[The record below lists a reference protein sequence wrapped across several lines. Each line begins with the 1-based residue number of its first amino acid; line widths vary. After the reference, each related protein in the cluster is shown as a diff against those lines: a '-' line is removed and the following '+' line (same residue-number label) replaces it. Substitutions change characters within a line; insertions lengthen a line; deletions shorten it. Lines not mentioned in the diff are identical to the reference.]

1 MDKLL
6 TEIQVSDSL
15 QVSLACLRR
24 WRLRGEGPQY
34 IKVGPLV
41 RYRPQ
46 DLDDW
51 IAALP
56 SGGNGYRFPVQE
68 PKGGQTGC
76 FRLDAV
82 LNIATGDLNPRNKLM
97 IGKRGENDPIHRKRC
112 PDLLCLRRPEAR
124 IPVGL
129 TREGTV
135 QRRISDADMCGHSG
149 VQRMSENCL

>member
-6 TEIQVSDSL
+6 TEIQVSEAL

-46 DLDDW
+46 DLDEW

-56 SGGNGYRFPVQE
+56 TGGNGYRFTVRSQ
-68 PKGGQTGC
+68 KGAK
-76 FRLDAV
+76 LAV
-82 LNIATGDLNPRNKLM
+82 SA
-97 IGKRGENDPIHRKRC
+97 
-112 PDLLCLRRPEAR
+112 
-124 IPVGL
+124 
-129 TREGTV
+129 
-135 QRRISDADMCGHSG
+135 
-149 VQRMSENCL
+149 

>member
-82 LNIATGDLNPRNKLM
+82 LNIATV
-97 IGKRGENDPIHRKRC
+97 I
-112 PDLLCLRRPEAR
+112 
-124 IPVGL
+124 
-129 TREGTV
+129 
-135 QRRISDADMCGHSG
+135 
-149 VQRMSENCL
+149 

>member
-6 TEIQVSDSL
+6 TEIQVSEAL

-46 DLDDW
+46 DLDEW

-56 SGGNGYRFPVQE
+56 TGGNGCRFPVVHPIYHFVAQSWNHV
-68 PKGGQTGC
+68 G
-76 FRLDAV
+76 
-82 LNIATGDLNPRNKLM
+82 
-97 IGKRGENDPIHRKRC
+97 IGIHRQSIGRV
-112 PDLLCLRRPEAR
+112 A
-124 IPVGL
+124 
-129 TREGTV
+129 
-135 QRRISDADMCGHSG
+135 
-149 VQRMSENCL
+149 